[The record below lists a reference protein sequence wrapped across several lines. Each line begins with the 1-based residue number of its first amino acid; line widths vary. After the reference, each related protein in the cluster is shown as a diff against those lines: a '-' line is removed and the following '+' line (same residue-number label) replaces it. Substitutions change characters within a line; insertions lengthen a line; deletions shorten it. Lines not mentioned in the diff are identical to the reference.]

1 MEELHH
7 QTGEA
12 FESTGNANGWAD
24 LDQDA
29 LGGVYVYLQLP
40 GFIDGRVEEGKKA
53 LGDRSGH

>member
-12 FESTGNANGWAD
+12 FEGAGDANGWAD

-40 GFIDGRVEEGKKA
+40 GLIDGRVEQGKKA